1 MRTATCP
8 PHSSPELEDDLA
20 LRAVLAC
27 ARRSAEARHAER
39 ALLQATGDL
48 ASCSV
53 AAWQRQRAD
62 GTTAEKLFVELQH
75 MRVLL
80 REARERAEILAARLE
95 RVEPRRRRHYTPRY
109 GSGSSST

>member
-1 MRTATCP
+1 MDTRTAPARRT
-8 PHSSPELEDDLA
+8 SSPEPDDDLA

-27 ARRSAEARHAER
+27 ARRQHAGARHAER
-39 ALLQATGDL
+39 ALLRATADL
-48 ASCSV
+48 SVSSV

-75 MRVLL
+75 TRFLL

-95 RVEPRRRRHYTPRY
+95 RVEPR
-109 GSGSSST
+109 